1 MVQAVQSKQAK
12 NARAAQDFLTV
23 STIRDGVIILRNG
36 GLRSIL
42 MTSSLN
48 FALKS
53 AEEQEAVIFQYQN
66 FLNSLDFSVQ
76 FVIQSRK
83 LNIIPYLESLKTR
96 SGEEINDLL
105 RIQIDEYI
113 EFVRSFVELS
123 NIVSKTFYV
132 VVPFDPSVITLPGGG
147 SAGGVAEKIFS
158 FFQKKETR
166 EGGGTADLFEEHKNQ
181 LRQRVDQVS
190 LGLVRFGIR
199 TVELNTE
206 EAIELLY
213 GLYNQGEMEKKEFA
227 TE

>member
-1 MVQAVQSKQAK
+1 MPQASPTQSKQAK

-105 RIQIDEYI
+105 
-113 EFVRSFVELS
+113 
-123 NIVSKTFYV
+123 
-132 VVPFDPSVITLPGGG
+132 
-147 SAGGVAEKIFS
+147 KIG
-158 FFQKKETR
+158 R
-166 EGGGTADLFEEHKNQ
+166 AD
-181 LRQRVDQVS
+181 V
-190 LGLVRFGIR
+190 
-199 TVELNTE
+199 
-206 EAIELLY
+206 
-213 GLYNQGEMEKKEFA
+213 
-227 TE
+227 